1 MLLASYALQAE
12 VGDYNQTVHGSD
24 YFVPEHYLPQ
34 RVSFNLNQMAT
45 FLLRHRHRRCSD
57 TRSQMLGKMHCV
69 FLMFLVRFVLKIFY
83 HSAILNWYRHMWD
96 WLLTP
101 CEYRYR
107 TLVAN
112 TLCNVVRTVNK
123 AFRCCHCWCC
133 CYCCCFRYL
142 VCQSR
147 LFYLWGDNPFS
158 STCFTEQE
166 KKDVS
171 WTNRH
176 NRNEAK
182 LNFLHLQLNNTLFSS
197 FI

>member
-1 MLLASYALQAE
+1 
-12 VGDYNQTVHGSD
+12 
-24 YFVPEHYLPQ
+24 
-34 RVSFNLNQMAT
+34 
-45 FLLRHRHRRCSD
+45 
-57 TRSQMLGKMHCV
+57 
-69 FLMFLVRFVLKIFY
+69 
-83 HSAILNWYRHMWD
+83 MWD
-96 WLLTP
+96 WLPTP

-133 CYCCCFRYL
+133 CYCCCFCYL
-142 VCQSR
+142 VCFICEGKI
-147 LFYLWGDNPFS
+147 LFQVRVSLS
-158 STCFTEQE
+158 KK

-182 LNFLHLQLNNTLFSS
+182 LNFLHLQLNNSPFFFVYLKAIAKLTASYLKKHLPAMHKTHTGLSDAQAEIEYLKVSRPVNNLFVSVCNS
-197 FI
+197 HGWDVP